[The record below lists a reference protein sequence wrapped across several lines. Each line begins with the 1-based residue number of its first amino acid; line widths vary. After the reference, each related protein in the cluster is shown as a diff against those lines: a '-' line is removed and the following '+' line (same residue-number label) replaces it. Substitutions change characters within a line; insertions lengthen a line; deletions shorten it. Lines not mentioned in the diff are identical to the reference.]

1 VRTEPRTIDAD
12 GTTAP
17 SARELCV
24 VSFVLTALAVLFF
37 LTPIVRRE
45 LLSPADFLLMLSPWR
60 HEAPP
65 GYVPRNGLMSDYVI
79 QFKPWRDFAVAALTS
94 GRVPLWNPANFAGA
108 PFLGNGISAA
118 LFPLNLPFL
127 VLPEAPD
134 RP

>member
-1 VRTEPRTIDAD
+1 VGTEPRTIDAD

-45 LLSPADFLLMLSPWR
+45 LLSPADFLLMPIQ
-60 HEAPP
+60 P
-65 GYVPRNGLMSDYVI
+65 GARVSQRNG
-79 QFKPWRDFAVAALTS
+79 
-94 GRVPLWNPANFAGA
+94 
-108 PFLGNGISAA
+108 
-118 LFPLNLPFL
+118 
-127 VLPEAPD
+127 D